1 MSKNQQRY
9 SEFLDAWVES
19 RTREEP
25 FQMRFPQRISVRCT
39 DPDAL
44 LALLAE
50 RDDPGSSIILADFAE
65 VDGDVTTSDEDSNN
79 QREATER
86 WATKLREV
94 VDGEPEWIHHDELYR
109 IGIIDNL
116 QTR

>member
-9 SEFLDAWVES
+9 SEFLDAQVES
-19 RTREEP
+19 ITREGP
-25 FQMRFPQRISVRCT
+25 FQMRFAQRISLRCA
-39 DPDAL
+39 DPD
-44 LALLAE
+44 ALLAE
-50 RDDPGSSIILADFAE
+50 RDDPSSSIILADFAE